1 MSQLARKGSVLF
13 DLDGT
18 LMDTAPDFVETLKLL
33 RARYQLPELD
43 SVLVRNN
50 VSDGSRAL
58 TRICFPDLSESL
70 NEQPDEGLS
79 EQSEFERRRLELLDI
94 YAAVVGSNVT
104 FFPEIRNA
112 LDVIEKKGV
121 RWGIVTNKPR
131 LYTELLLERTGLG
144 KNCAVL
150 ICADDLKRS
159 KPDPEGILSA
169 CHQLD
174 CEPACSIYVG
184 DHERDIQAGKA
195 AGCKTV
201 AVTFGYIDDPSIAES
216 WGADF
221 IMSTASDLIHLLD

>member
-1 MSQLARKGSVLF
+1 MSQLVSKGSVLF

-33 RARYQLPELD
+33 RARYQMPELD

-58 TRICFPDLSESL
+58 TRICFPDLSESS
-70 NEQPDEGLS
+70 NQDFS
-79 EQSEFERRRLELLDI
+79 EDSEFERRRLELLDI

-112 LDVIEKKGV
+112 LDVIEQKGV

-144 KNCAVL
+144 QKCAVL

-159 KPDPEGILSA
+159 KPDPEGILNA
-169 CHQLD
+169 CQQLG
-174 CEPACSIYVG
+174 CEPAYSLYVG

-221 IMSTASDLIHLLD
+221 IMRTASDLILLLD